1 MSAPFAVAA
10 QARRPMTYRRLLD
23 ASSLMYRVFFA
34 LTHQHKR
41 LLAMNTN
48 MPAWARR
55 AATFE
60 DLGFAKDALRQGR
73 MQIKWPNVKALRSWA
88 KQQGWSTPFFGFEE
102 AFIAKMLETKE
113 NFELAIEKSGI
124 EIQVPRQNYT
134 ISSETIRQLDALY
147 QERSSTGRP
156 NRWDILVEE
165 LREIRRAVEAGVL
178 VEIEGE
184 QPIVNWQDFYSWAH
198 GRYHMLEDG
207 YDKWIGDDS

>member
-1 MSAPFAVAA
+1 
-10 QARRPMTYRRLLD
+10 
-23 ASSLMYRVFFA
+23 
-34 LTHQHKR
+34 
-41 LLAMNTN
+41 MNTN
-48 MPAWARR
+48 MPAWALR

-60 DLGFAKDALRQGR
+60 DLGLAKDALRQGR
-73 MQIKWPNVKALRSWA
+73 MQIKWPNVEALQSWA
-88 KQQGWSTPFFGFEE
+88 KQQGWSTPFLGFEE
-102 AFIAKMLETKE
+102 AFIATMLETKE

-124 EIQVPRQNYT
+124 EIQLPRQNYT
-134 ISSETIRQLDALY
+134 LSSETIRQLDALY

-156 NRWDILVEE
+156 NRWGMLVEE